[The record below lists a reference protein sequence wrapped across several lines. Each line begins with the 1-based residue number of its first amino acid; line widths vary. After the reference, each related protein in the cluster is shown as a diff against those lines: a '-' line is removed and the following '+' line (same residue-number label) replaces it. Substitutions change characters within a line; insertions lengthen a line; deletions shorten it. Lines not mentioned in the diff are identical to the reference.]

1 MSGASNGAKDIHPF
15 DEQVT
20 APAGRTKKVI
30 TAVDSK
36 GNLIHPKAKKGEYS
50 TTDKP

>member
-15 DEQVT
+15 DEQKT
-20 APAGRTKKVI
+20 EPAGRTKKVI

-36 GNLIHPKAKKGEYS
+36 GNLVHPKANKDEYS
-50 TTDKP
+50 STERN